1 MLVTTIAIT
10 AVVALSVVGWR
21 LIIGGSDS
29 SSSGAGSWTRI
40 AVIDRTTGGVTTLDE
55 SGQIITEIVGFGR
68 TTEVYPF
75 GVRAALVGS
84 DQIVIVDTS
93 DPDAEPTII
102 PIESGSTVSPAPTT
116 NSLHLIVGDPSGGNV
131 LIIDIGDGS
140 VIDVFAA
147 ADPIKPL
154 IFPETVRWAADGSA
168 FAVADAANFQTIVV
182 QPGVPGAVFLSDQ
195 PVAVGD
201 ELVATSETVGLQA
214 NIALVDHQRRDQ
226 AKVPSEIPAGGIM
239 IDDRLLMISVDG
251 GIYRVAR
258 GDESIE
264 QLGTIAV
271 PSGDRIRSVS
281 PSLDLE
287 RLVVAGD
294 TFEAVVDLEGRTVF
308 TTTFAAPNAVAAPH
322 PSWTCLPVGGADG
335 FHSLISLDTGEQLA
349 DLTGLEMTGT
359 STDGCT
365 VVGERAG
372 ISEVVN
378 GDGSVQLGQL
388 RDVTLGPDGHTV
400 VWTTSNGRTELVAI
414 DDDWALADPIDIS
427 AASGS
432 NLAVAFLGG

>member
-1 MLVTTIAIT
+1 MLATTIGIT
-10 AVVALSVVGWR
+10 AVVALSLVGWR
-21 LIIGGSDS
+21 LITGGSDS
-29 SSSGAGSWTRI
+29 SSSAARTWTQF

-55 SGQIITEIVGFGR
+55 SGQTVAEIVGFGR

-75 GVRAALVGS
+75 GARAALVGT
-84 DQIVIVDTS
+84 DQIVIVDTN
-93 DPDAEPTII
+93 DPGAEPTIV
-102 PIESGSTVSPAPTT
+102 PIDRGSTVTPAPTT
-116 NSLHLIVGDPSGGNV
+116 DSLYLIIGDPGGGNV
-131 LIIDIGDGS
+131 LIVDVGDGS

-154 IFPETVRWAADGSA
+154 IFAETVRWASDGSA
-168 FAVADAANFQTIVV
+168 FAVADAANFQTILV

-201 ELVATSETVGLQA
+201 RLVATSETVGLQA
-214 NIALVDHQRRDQ
+214 NIALVDHERRDQ
-226 AKVPSEIPAGGIM
+226 AKVPSEIPAGGVM
-239 IDDRLLMISVDG
+239 IDDRLLMISVEG
-251 GIYRVAR
+251 GIFSVTR
-258 GDESIE
+258 GDENVE

-287 RLVVAGD
+287 RIVVAGD

-308 TTTFAAPNAVAAPH
+308 TTTFAAANAVAAPQ

-349 DLTGLEMTGT
+349 DLTGLEVIGT
-359 STDGCT
+359 SSDGCT

-378 GDGSVQLGQL
+378 GAGSVQLGQL

-400 VWTTSNGRTELVAI
+400 VWTTSNGRTELVVI
-414 DDDWALADPIDIS
+414 DDDWTLADPIDIS
-427 AASGS
+427 AAAAS
-432 NLAVAFLGG
+432 NLAVAFLTD